1 MKRTAPELP
10 ESHIRPEP
18 QVYPTAVTCLEN
30 ITFDVLLCIID
41 ACTTQESMQLIR
53 CSTYLHSLRN
63 AVLRHKEL
71 EIMSLASD
79 IARHHVLE
87 RLGSHDAEAWLRDG
101 GLVAGGFTLAAV
113 MIAMD
118 RVDHGL
124 DEYTLMENECK
135 PAFEALAD
143 LLPYEDIDMV
153 LPYHETRLEQLLEKK
168 PDYGKLFWD
177 FENRYAKAAEA
188 EKEVWTNY
196 NDIDFDLVRCTLST
210 VGLEPSAT
218 LDCVWLDR
226 NQKPANWIR
235 QAYDL
240 TCCCFTMGS
249 NFKISNP
256 FPGELERIRNHTT
269 RIIRT
274 DLTIHRIEK
283 YLEKGFRVFEH
294 PYKQAAEFHVQM
306 IENR

>member
-10 ESHIRPEP
+10 ESHIKPEP
-18 QVYPTAVTCLEN
+18 QEYPTAVTCLDN

-41 ACTTQESMQLIR
+41 MCTTQESMQLIR
-53 CSTYLHSLRN
+53 CSTHLHSLRS
-63 AVLRHKEL
+63 AVLRYKEL

-153 LPYHETRLEQLLEKK
+153 LPYHETRRNALLAATENRL
-168 PDYGKLFWD
+168 LFWN
-177 FENRYAKAAEA
+177 FENQYVKAPEA

-196 NDIDFDLVRCTLST
+196 NDVKFDLVRCTLST
-210 VGLEPSAT
+210 VGLEPRAT
-218 LDCVWLDR
+218 LDCVWLDKG
-226 NQKPANWIR
+226 QKPANWIR

-240 TCCCFTMGS
+240 TCCCFMMDS
-249 NFKISNP
+249 KFKISNP

-283 YLEKGFRVFEH
+283 YLRKGFRIFEH
-294 PYKQAAEFHVQM
+294 PYRHAAEFHVQM
-306 IENR
+306 IETR